1 MEKVVARTQKVVMS
15 GQKSSATCDGGRA
28 GVTGGGCSLS
38 PTTAIAQRG
47 RHAQPMRIPTKT
59 ASQRDADHPWLGEL
73 EGDLANQ
80 AAPSSSSS
88 AAGDDDDDD
97 PFLSAG
103 FISTF
108 SAFSRERKRE
118 GGRERERKRRWWGRR
133 RRQRDR
139 LASRRHGR
147 SVRRLPG
154 AREKKDGDGGGA
166 IGWMRIWVDKDEKAW
181 TSFFV

>member
-1 MEKVVARTQKVVMS
+1 MARTQKVVMS
-15 GQKSSATCDGGRA
+15 GQKSSAMCDGGRA

-47 RHAQPMRIPTKT
+47 RHAQPMRIPTRT

-73 EGDLANQ
+73 EGDLADQ

-88 AAGDDDDDD
+88 AAEDDDDDD

-103 FISTF
+103 FVSTF

-118 GGRERERKRRWWGRR
+118 GGRERESEWRGEG
-133 RRQRDR
+133 DR
-139 LASRRHGR
+139 G
-147 SVRRLPG
+147 
-154 AREKKDGDGGGA
+154 E
-166 IGWMRIWVDKDEKAW
+166 
-181 TSFFV
+181 